1 MTLKEFH
8 IKYDTQ
14 ISRAIHNALSE
25 DRALFDISSN
35 LLFRNFPGTKKTKAK
50 LLCKEDCV
58 LAGLGIFDKV
68 YENLYDGV
76 HFKRYFKEGEYIE
89 KNSIVAEI
97 QGPVIPLLQ
106 GERTA
111 LNFLQRM
118 SGIATVTNKFVMLR
132 KYRNSKILP
141 TRKTTPNFRL
151 FELLAVKL
159 GGGDFHRFSLDSSV
173 MVKDNHIVAAGSFEE
188 VLKRIES
195 AVLSKRLKHN
205 FEVEVKSINEL
216 KLLLKNANGVIKIVM
231 LDNFYPGM
239 IVKAMNLVHGSGIK
253 VEVSGGINLSN
264 FNKYQHPDIDFYSIG
279 MLTHS
284 YKSIDFSLEFIDF

>member
-8 IKYDTQ
+8 SKYDTQ
-14 ISRAIHNALSE
+14 LSRAIRNALTE
-25 DRALFDISSN
+25 DRALFDITSN
-35 LLFRNFPGTKKTKAK
+35 LLFNDVPGTKKTKAK

-58 LAGLGIFDKV
+58 LAGLGIFEKV
-68 YENLYDGV
+68 YEQLYDGV
-76 HFKRYFKEGEYIE
+76 HFKRYYKDGEHIE

-118 SGIATVTNKFVMLR
+118 SGIATVTNKFVTMR
-132 KYRNSKILP
+132 KYKNSKILP

-173 MVKDNHIVAAGSFEE
+173 MVKDNHITAAGSIKK
-188 VLKRIES
+188 VLNQIKSE
-195 AVLSKRLKHN
+195 VLSKKLKHN
-205 FEVEVKSINEL
+205 FEVEVRSINEL
-216 KLLLKNANGVIKIVM
+216 KLLLRNAKGIIKIVM
-231 LDNFYPGM
+231 LDNFHPGM
-239 IVKAMNLVHGSGIK
+239 IEKAINLLHGSSIK

-284 YKSIDFSLEFIDF
+284 YKSTDFSLEFIDF

>member
-1 MTLKEFH
+1 MTLKEFNN
-8 IKYDTQ
+8 KFDAQ
-14 ISRAIHNALSE
+14 MNKAISNALAE
-25 DRALFDISSN
+25 DRALFDITSN
-35 LLFRNFPGTKKTKAK
+35 LLFKHVSGTKKKKAK

-58 LAGLGIFDKV
+58 LAGLGIFEKV
-68 YENLYDGV
+68 YRQLSDGIR
-76 HFKRYFKEGEYIE
+76 FKRYYDDGKWIE

-97 QGPVIPLLQ
+97 EGPVIPLLQ

-118 SGIATVTNKFVMLR
+118 SGIATITNKFVSMR
-132 KYRNSKILP
+132 KFMNSKILP

-173 MVKDNHIVAAGSFEE
+173 MVKDNHIAAAGSFKT
-188 VLKRIES
+188 VLKKIS
-195 AVLSKRLKHN
+195 SSVLSKKLKHN
-205 FEVEVKSINEL
+205 FEIEVKSVNEL
-216 KLLLKNANGVIKIVM
+216 KLLLKNAQGIIKIVM
-231 LDNFYPGM
+231 LDNFSPKM
-239 IVKAMNLVHGSGIK
+239 IERAMRLLHGSSLK
-253 VEVSGGINLSN
+253 VEVSGGINLHN
-264 FNKYQHPDIDFYSIG
+264 FNKYQHPDVDFYSIG